1 MVSTT
6 NDDSGSQWMV
16 SSSQSR
22 ATDLQIIQSG
32 NVDFEH
38 ILYNA
43 SPKPPQPV
51 YPDILAPPCGF
62 GAKTYEN
69 FLRNYGTKKRKKKKR
84 EIATQLS
91 IGSNVHRKRWPS
103 NVESNVWEFLKGL
116 HRT

>member
-38 ILYNA
+38 ILYTA

-62 GAKTYEN
+62 GAKTYEI
-69 FLRNYGTKKRKKKKR
+69 FCEIMGQKREKKKR

-91 IGSNVHRKRWPS
+91 VGSNVHRKRWPS
-103 NVESNVWEFLKGL
+103 NVESDVWEFLKGL